1 MKVWK
6 KNVTAAAVLVTVC
19 AGIYLNWMYTEGSA
33 PASLTDTLDAEKV
46 MDDSLL
52 VMSTEEAQ
60 LTAAGE
66 LQELDTATD
75 YFAAVR
81 LSRQEARDSAVNLL
95 QEAMAYD
102 TASEQTSHELE
113 ELLSQVQ
120 GAGQVRVLLTEDTGR
135 ETVYQTDV
143 QSDSDSHRSEDT
155 VLVEDSSRN
164 ETGLF
169 RRTLEPRYRGAVIL
183 CQGAD
188 VPGVKLAIV
197 EAVRCVTGLGA
208 DEISVQKLN

>member
-1 MKVWK
+1 MDTVVPKQRINAIFAK
-6 KNVTAAAVLVTVC
+6 YKYPILVLLVGLGLMLLPERE
-19 AGIYLNWMYTEGSA
+19 ASPA
-33 PASLTDTLDAEKV
+33 PAVPETVSEVSLE
-46 MDDSLL
+46 
-52 VMSTEEAQ
+52 
-60 LTAAGE
+60 
-66 LQELDTATD
+66 
-75 YFAAVR
+75 R
-81 LSRQEARDSAVNLL
+81 R
-95 QEAMAYD
+95 
-102 TASEQTSHELE
+102 LE

-164 ETGLF
+164 ETGLV

>member
-1 MKVWK
+1 MDTVVPKQRINAIFAKYKYPILV
-6 KNVTAAAVLVTVC
+6 VLV
-19 AGIYLNWMYTEGSA
+19 GLGLLLLPDRE
-33 PASLTDTLDAEKV
+33 ASLAPVPQETVSEV
-46 MDDSLL
+46 SL
-52 VMSTEEAQ
+52 EH
-60 LTAAGE
+60 
-66 LQELDTATD
+66 
-75 YFAAVR
+75 R
-81 LSRQEARDSAVNLL
+81 
-95 QEAMAYD
+95 
-102 TASEQTSHELE
+102 LE
-113 ELLSQVQ
+113 ELLSQVH
-120 GAGQVRVLLTEDTGR
+120 GAGQVRVLLTEETGR

-164 ETGLF
+164 ETGLV

-188 VPGVKLAIV
+188 IPGVKLAIV